1 VLRQAFRTKA
11 VSSGGRIWERVLAPG
26 PFPSPLTNSSGQK
39 FEAIEKRGVV
49 SVGNSLT
56 EAPSPNRL
64 AWPTNAWGD
73 SMMALL
79 PPRRTASY
87 SF

>member
-1 VLRQAFRTKA
+1 LCCDKRSARKQCLA
-11 VSSGGRIWERVLAPG
+11 GDEYGERVLAPG

-49 SVGNSLT
+49 SVGNSLA

-64 AWPTNAWGD
+64 AWLTNEWG
-73 SMMALL
+73 
-79 PPRRTASY
+79 
-87 SF
+87 